1 MGGGPGRPLLA
12 AALLP
17 LPPFEMSV
25 LTGTGTVYLRGL
37 RPMYLAGCF
46 RLKRNNDYF
55 LLIHLKKLA
64 RNAIVFL
71 FFFFFFSYSTKT
83 FVQEDHF
90 SEKLLTNKKKLAW
103 TINDFFCRNQDN
115 FNNPKKVPDYQG

>member
-12 AALLP
+12 VALLP

-46 RLKRNNDYF
+46 RLKRNNFDYF
-55 LLIHLKKLA
+55 LLIPLKKPA
-64 RNAIVFL
+64 RNVIVFI
-71 FFFFFFSYSTKT
+71 FFR
-83 FVQEDHF
+83 
-90 SEKLLTNKKKLAW
+90 
-103 TINDFFCRNQDN
+103 NDNMS
-115 FNNPKKVPDYQG
+115 